1 MQLMLERLSPG
12 VDVKLIDQYPLY
24 ELGAALQQLKDAILN
39 EGGDALDKLMAL
51 FTADNNVRLLLEG
64 IQWRFLIVMTPQHA

>member
-1 MQLMLERLSPG
+1 MLERLSPG

-24 ELGAALQQLKDAILN
+24 ELGAALQQLKDAISN

>member
-24 ELGAALQQLKDAILN
+24 ELGAALQQLKDAISN
-39 EGGDALDKLMAL
+39 EGGDALDELMAL